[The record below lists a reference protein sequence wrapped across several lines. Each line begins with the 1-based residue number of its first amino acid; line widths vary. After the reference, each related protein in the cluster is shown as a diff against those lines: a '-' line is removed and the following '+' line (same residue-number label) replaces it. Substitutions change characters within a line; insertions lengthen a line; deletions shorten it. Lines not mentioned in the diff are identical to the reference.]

1 VVIHSDVVATHS
13 EGYWKGGV
21 SQPPPNGKLTIK
33 ITSCNRNRTRSRHC
47 AYPLLGFKFHKN
59 SRRQSKNS
67 IYLQTMNCVVT
78 LYPAA
83 FRAALKISSNPN
95 EMLLFDLGSMS
106 NVRNTTNFGDI
117 IARSNL
123 G

>member
-1 VVIHSDVVATHS
+1 
-13 EGYWKGGV
+13 
-21 SQPPPNGKLTIK
+21 
-33 ITSCNRNRTRSRHC
+33 
-47 AYPLLGFKFHKN
+47 
-59 SRRQSKNS
+59 
-67 IYLQTMNCVVT
+67 MNCVVT